1 MLDILS
7 IREALQNVNLEILDI
22 FGMRLDVLQD
32 LIDLNLGFSAL
43 VKLLPEGL
51 DLRLLANLWLHL
63 HLLAQQLN
71 ELLLSV
77 RVILLVSILL
87 QSLHIIELSIVEV
100 FDDGSSEV
108 VRVSRVRTH
117 MPRNVRNQLLEVH
130 ISHGQVL

>member
-117 MPRNVRNQLLEVH
+117 MPRNVANQLLEVH
-130 ISHGQVL
+130 VSHRQVL